1 MQSFEAEF
9 NTEIMDSLQQV
20 DFFLYSQQIRLIKHV

>member
-9 NTEIMDSLQQV
+9 NTEIMGLLQQV
-20 DFFLYSQQIRLIKHV
+20 DFFCIYNKSD

>member
-9 NTEIMDSLQQV
+9 NTEIMGLLQQV
-20 DFFLYSQQIRLIKHV
+20 DFFLYLQQIRLIKHV

>member
-9 NTEIMDSLQQV
+9 NTEIMGLLQQV
-20 DFFLYSQQIRLIKHV
+20 DFIVFTTNQIN